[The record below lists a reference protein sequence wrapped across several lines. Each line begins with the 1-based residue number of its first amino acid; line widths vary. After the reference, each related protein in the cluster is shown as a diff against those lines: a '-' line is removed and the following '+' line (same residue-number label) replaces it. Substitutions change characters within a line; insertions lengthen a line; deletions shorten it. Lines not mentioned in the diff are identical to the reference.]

1 MFKKILKKTIKTY
14 YKLLDEKLQN
24 WTIMV
29 LVISAFIIS
38 TWLITKENN
47 ITLYT
52 KSNILDINNIEN
64 NTIHINWVKYEL
76 ILKNN

>member
-47 ITLYT
+47 VTLYT